1 MMKTDA
7 TITIGQAPEVVFSYL
22 TDVEKI
28 QQWSPVENMKLLT
41 NGPVG
46 VGSQFSQ
53 TVSILGKSFESV
65 TEVTANDPPTSFAF
79 KAISGPMTFEQRFTL
94 TPTAGGTK
102 LDTVIEGEPGGLLKL
117 AGPALAPAVNKQ
129 LNDQFQQ
136 LKQLLE
142 K

>member
-7 TITIGQAPEVVFSYL
+7 TITIRQAPEVVFSYL
-22 TDVEKI
+22 TDIEKI

-41 NGPVG
+41 SGPVD

-65 TEVTANDPPTSFAF
+65 TEVTANDPPTSYAF
-79 KAISGPMTFEQRFTL
+79 KAISGPMTFEQHFTL
-94 TPTAGGTK
+94 TPTTEGTK
-102 LDTVIEGEPGGLLKL
+102 LDTTIEGEPGGLLKL
-117 AGPALAPAVNKQ
+117 AGPVLASAVNKQ
-129 LNDQFQQ
+129 LNDQFQK

-142 K
+142 H